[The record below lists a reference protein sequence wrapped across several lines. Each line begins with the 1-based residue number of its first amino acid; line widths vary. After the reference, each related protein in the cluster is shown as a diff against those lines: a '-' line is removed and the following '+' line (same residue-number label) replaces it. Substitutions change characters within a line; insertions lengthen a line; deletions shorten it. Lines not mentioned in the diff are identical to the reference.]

1 MNPKSPKTNDHK
13 EGFFGMTLGRKKK
26 KESKF
31 FISTLTKNYLHLF
44 NLKSYLYTFY
54 LLKTT
59 EKVLLSN

>member
-31 FISTLTKNYLHLF
+31 LISNLRKFCLQLF
-44 NLKSYLYTFY
+44 NVKCNLYTF
-54 LLKTT
+54 
-59 EKVLLSN
+59 

>member
-31 FISTLTKNYLHLF
+31 LISTLRKVCLQLF
-44 NLKSYLYTFY
+44 NLKCNLYTFY
-54 LLKTT
+54 FLNIK
-59 EKVLLSN
+59 EQILLSK